1 MVRGVCLTIFV
12 GVLAALL
19 QQAAYS
25 QDIANDRTSTNQDR
39 SDEATAVKAT
49 RPGEGGGIPTSPSE
63 IIQILNW
70 RVAPFIFA
78 SIIAVWFAIE
88 RLVLLRRGRVIPK
101 AFAMR
106 FLEHLEDDKLD
117 QENALK
123 LCNQSGSPLAEV
135 FAHGIRKWGKPSVE
149 VEQAII
155 DGGERQ
161 VSQLRKHLRVLNGV
175 ATVTPLLGLLGTVI
189 GMIEAFNNIAA
200 AGAMGKAE
208 QLASGIALALLTT
221 AFGLTIAIPS
231 LIMYM
236 YLAGRVDALVME
248 MDELAQEVVR
258 LVSAETLAA
267 KSETPANPTPSGKA
281 RAPGDAKAG

>member
-1 MVRGVCLTIFV
+1 MVRSF
-12 GVLAALL
+12 LASLMLGLAISVAY
-19 QQAAYS
+19 QAAAIA
-25 QDIANDRTSTNQDR
+25 QDNPIAVANDN
-39 SDEATAVKAT
+39 EATAVTAKRADQA
-49 RPGEGGGIPTSPSE
+49 GGIPTSPSE
-63 IIQILNW
+63 IIQVLNW
-70 RVAPFIFA
+70 RIAPFLFA
-78 SIIAVWFAIE
+78 SVIAVWFAIE
-88 RLVLLRRGRVIPK
+88 RLVLLRRGRVVPK

-106 FLEHLEDDKLD
+106 FLEHLEDGKLD
-117 QENALK
+117 QDSALK
-123 LCNQSGSPLAEV
+123 LCSQSGSPLAEV

-189 GMIEAFNNIAA
+189 GMIEAFNDIAA

-258 LVSAETLAA
+258 LVSAEHLAM
-267 KSETPANPTPSGKA
+267 KSEAPANPTQQKKGET
-281 RAPGDAKAG
+281 RAG

>member
-1 MVRGVCLTIFV
+1 MVRRL
-12 GVLAALL
+12 LASLALGL
-19 QQAAYS
+19 AVSVAYQAAAVA
-25 QDIANDRTSTNQDR
+25 QDTPIAVSNES
-39 SDEATAVKAT
+39 EATTVKAK
-49 RPGEGGGIPTSPSE
+49 RADQDGGIPTSPSE
-63 IIQILNW
+63 IIQVLNW
-70 RVAPFIFA
+70 RIAPFFFA
-78 SIIAVWFAIE
+78 SVIAVWFAIE

-106 FLEHLEDDKLD
+106 FLEHLEDGKLD
-117 QENALK
+117 QDSALK
-123 LCNQSGSPLAEV
+123 LCSQSGSPLADV

-189 GMIEAFNNIAA
+189 GMIEAFNDIAA

-258 LVSAETLAA
+258 LVSAEHLAA
-267 KSETPANPTPSGKA
+267 KAEAPANPTQQKKGDA
-281 RAPGDAKAG
+281 RAG